1 MPRTKHPRLAQIDR
15 AFTYHQPASNDVS
28 AQLDKIRA
36 TFKAIAVKMH
46 KALPENR
53 EAALA
58 LTKLE
63 VASMHALSAVVRENG
78 EPSTPVE
85 VHGKAPKA
93 AKAAKRTVKRAA
105 KVDA

>member
-1 MPRTKHPRLAQIDR
+1 MPRTKHPRLAQVER
-15 AFTYHQPASNDVS
+15 AFTYHQPASKDVS

-36 TFKAIAVKMH
+36 TFKALAIKMH

-53 EAALA
+53 EASLA

-63 VASMHALSAVVRENG
+63 EASMHAISAVVRESG
-78 EPSTPVE
+78 EPSTSVE
-85 VHGKAPKA
+85 VNGKA